1 MVRNFDESCSDHGFL
16 VKNGGIYGFW
26 PMNVLAYVPHGSN
39 LYRRLN
45 VATAPVSLR
54 EIRGGPGAEGAMGS
68 TRLIFYYTIND

>member
-1 MVRNFDESCSDHGFL
+1 MSHLLIIFSGEI
-16 VKNGGIYGFW
+16 GGIYGFW